1 MLELD
6 IAEDVVTNPD
16 HLRAEDIVQ
25 AAVIP
30 AKLAHVSS
38 DILGIGNLI
47 MSMTS
52 TWQGP
57 QSPELASLIS
67 ETRLS
72 RH

>member
-30 AKLAHVSS
+30 GNYKLSQFRS
-38 DILGIGNLI
+38 DIIGKGILI
-47 MSMTS
+47 TSMTS
-52 TWQGP
+52 T
-57 QSPELASLIS
+57 
-67 ETRLS
+67 
-72 RH
+72 